1 MLSAFRESFVTAI
14 KMFEIIALEPKSQ
27 VAGVT
32 LVIRGTGFTWGQLR
46 AVKFDEMRTIVKLI
60 QVINKFPKI

>member
-14 KMFEIIALEPKSQ
+14 KMFEMIALEPKSQ
-27 VAGVT
+27 VAGAT

-46 AVKFDEMRTIVKLI
+46 AVKFDEMRTIVKLV
-60 QVINKFPKI
+60 QVNNKFT